1 MLRSIADGIRKYFP
15 DDCAYR
21 IGGDEFVL
29 LCPARQPEELAES
42 LAAFCHTIREMGDEV
57 SVGVSESTDRQTLN
71 ETANRA
77 ETAMRHDKMEQ
88 LLIKKQDVTRL
99 LQAIAPLYRGVY
111 MVNTQQDTCRYIYVP
126 SYFKT
131 MLENNHHAFMSSVR
145 EYCRELVH
153 PEYHDEFAKLL
164 DYSYIEEQIAAHGSL
179 KMTYQIRDGSRV
191 HLKITMADRSSAD
204 AHELLWI
211 FLDETQ

>member
-1 MLRSIADGIRKYFP
+1 
-15 DDCAYR
+15 
-21 IGGDEFVL
+21 
-29 LCPARQPEELAES
+29 
-42 LAAFCHTIREMGDEV
+42 
-57 SVGVSESTDRQTLN
+57 
-71 ETANRA
+71 
-77 ETAMRHDKMEQ
+77 
-88 LLIKKQDVTRL
+88 
-99 LQAIAPLYRGVY
+99 
-111 MVNTQQDTCRYIYVP
+111 
-126 SYFKT
+126 
-131 MLENNHHAFMSSVR
+131 MSSVR

-211 FLDETQ
+211 FLDETQSKKAGEACP